1 MRELTHGNKAERRA
15 QRVRDLSAMI
25 LALPEKKYGVVLED
39 YEWDHETWSERGKDR
54 HASNHYSTSADAHT
68 AEEIVA
74 RTKERF
80 DCAADD
86 CVLFMWVTSPFLD
99 VAMDVLRLR
108 CFTYKTTIMWDKV
121 VDGTGYWFR
130 NCHEQMLISTRGNV
144 PAPAPGTQ
152 WSSVIVERKRGH
164 SVKPEQSYQMIE
176 QYFPNVPK
184 IELNCRGKPR
194 PAGMRGATKSRRR
207 PNEANPSPAPAAET
221 FDLRSWNQ
229 PFTVTVGFYAD
240 GAPGEVFIESG
251 KTGNDIDSIAR
262 DAGVLLSLALQHGVP
277 PETIRHAV
285 TRGASEEPASILGAV
300 VDCISTNSL
309 PQRRHLMS
317 VDRDEFSGDDP
328 NSFNARPR
336 QRICAPA
343 TSRRRMRQP
352 MARATATAPRMS
364 TANSQRARKIL
375 QASRARRPH
384 RSART
389 GPLSTSTSTR
399 CFIRTS

>member
-1 MRELTHGNKAERRA
+1 MSNLDIAIRKQVPTVPQALKALAAMERELTAAKTYEDLRRVIKEASALKVLMNDVAEVKAAAENAILFGNKRIAEELRKVPKAGGPGRGKRLPPQGKSLSGKAATGIKHSTRSRLGKLADKSDAEIRATADRLREQGKDATPTAVVRELTHGNKAERRA
-15 QRVRDLSAMI
+15 QRERDLSAKI

-108 CFTYKTTIMWDKV
+108 GFTYKTTIMWDKV

-130 NCHEQMLISTRGNV
+130 NRHEQMLIGTRGNV

-194 PAGMRGATKSRRR
+194 PGWDAWG
-207 PNEANPSPAPAAET
+207 NEVEEAAE
-221 FDLRSWNQ
+221 
-229 PFTVTVGFYAD
+229 
-240 GAPGEVFIESG
+240 
-251 KTGNDIDSIAR
+251 
-262 DAGVLLSLALQHGVP
+262 
-277 PETIRHAV
+277 
-285 TRGASEEPASILGAV
+285 
-300 VDCISTNSL
+300 
-309 PQRRHLMS
+309 
-317 VDRDEFSGDDP
+317 
-328 NSFNARPR
+328 
-336 QRICAPA
+336 
-343 TSRRRMRQP
+343 
-352 MARATATAPRMS
+352 
-364 TANSQRARKIL
+364 
-375 QASRARRPH
+375 
-384 RSART
+384 
-389 GPLSTSTSTR
+389 
-399 CFIRTS
+399 